1 MTTMQLLYA
10 PTSPFVRKVMVVA
23 HLTGQADQIEWLPSA
38 AHPIRRDDRIAAHNP
53 LAKVPT
59 LILKDGQAL
68 YDSRVICE
76 YLASRA
82 GDTQLFPATGAA
94 RWQALTQQAL
104 GDGLLDAALLA
115 RYERTARPA
124 DMQWTDW
131 YDAQLVKVEAG
142 LAEIGD
148 QAAALFQASVDTLS
162 APALNAPT
170 SNAPTSN
177 APTSNSPA
185 SNSLTSNSLTSNT
198 PTIGDVTL
206 GCALGYLDFRFP
218 ELDWAARYPG
228 TARWHAVFRTL
239 PAMQATLP
247 HDA

>member
-1 MTTMQLLYA
+1 MATMKLLYA
-10 PTSPFVRKVMVVA
+10 PTSPFVRKVMVCA

-59 LILKDGQAL
+59 LILEDGQSL

-76 YLASRA
+76 YLAGLA
-82 GDTQLFPATGAA
+82 GDTQLFPADAA
-94 RWQALTQQAL
+94 RRWPALTQQAL

-124 DMQWTDW
+124 ERQWTDW

-142 LAEIGD
+142 LAAIE
-148 QAAALFQASVDTLS
+148 AQASALS
-162 APALNAPT
+162 LN
-170 SNAPTSN
+170 
-177 APTSNSPA
+177 
-185 SNSLTSNSLTSNT
+185 
-198 PTIGDVTL
+198 PTIGEITL
-206 GCALGYLDFRFP
+206 GCALGYLDFRFR
-218 ELDWAARYPG
+218 ELDWPARYPEA
-228 TARWHAVFRTL
+228 ARWHGVFRTL